1 MIEIEFKNMIT
12 KAEFYRLAKH
22 FQAEAPKSQTNTYFD
37 TSAQH
42 LKHLGMSLRVR
53 KTVYGYEL
61 TLKQPHPDGKLE
73 TNQDISETEAKQL
86 INLESFVSGPVQ
98 AILEKDHVPTGDLQ
112 VIGSLTT
119 NRIEFPYKDGILFLD
134 HSTYNGRE
142 DYELEYE
149 ASSYEQGLQTFDALL
164 RDFKIPTR
172 PAVSKIRRATT
183 RF

>member
-12 KAEFYRLAKH
+12 KAEYDHLARH
-22 FQAEAPKSQTNTYFD
+22 FKAEAPKSQTNTYFD

-42 LKHLGMSLRVR
+42 LKNTGMSLRIR
-53 KTVYGYEL
+53 KTVNGHEL

-73 TNQDISETEAKQL
+73 TNQDLAETEATAILTLKH
-86 INLESFVSGPVQ
+86 FVKGPVLD
-98 AILEKDHVPTGDLQ
+98 ILEEEHIPTGDLH
-112 VIGSLTT
+112 VIGELTT
-119 NRIEFPYKDGILFLD
+119 HRIEFPYKGGILFLD

-149 ASSYEQGLQTFDALL
+149 ATAYDTGLQIFDSLL

-183 RF
+183 RY